1 MNSDILVFQAKAFY
15 NAFIVLE
22 RQNLMM
28 DIPRYTAPVL
38 VNGAFSIEL
47 SLKAILAKNGVDY
60 EKEHN
65 LLILFQMLP
74 QKFRDEILG
83 FLIEKA
89 PEYSDPD
96 IFFDEFLLSS
106 NAFVD
111 WRYCFEK
118 QPPAIDRRFISALAN
133 ASIRG
138 MFTHYNVDL
147 VERPSSGEISA
158 EIEEKFENNR
168 VQYIERNSAY
178 IHKRHKENHS

>member
-22 RQNLMM
+22 QQNLMM

-60 EKEHN
+60 GKEHN
-65 LLILFQMLP
+65 LLILFGMLP
-74 QKFRDEILG
+74 QNFQDEILG
-83 FLIEKA
+83 FLCEKA

-96 IFFDEFLLSS
+96 KFFDEFLLSS
-106 NAFVD
+106 NAFID

-118 QPPAIDRRFISALAN
+118 QPPAIDRRFLSALAN

-138 MFTHYNVDL
+138 MFAHYNVDL
-147 VERPSSGEISA
+147 VERPSSGEITA

-168 VQYIERNSAY
+168 ARCMGKNLAY
-178 IHKRHKENHS
+178 IRKKHEGSHS

>member
-1 MNSDILVFQAKAFY
+1 
-15 NAFIVLE
+15 
-22 RQNLMM
+22 
-28 DIPRYTAPVL
+28 
-38 VNGAFSIEL
+38 
-47 SLKAILAKNGVDY
+47 
-60 EKEHN
+60 
-65 LLILFQMLP
+65 MLP